1 MVRPGS
7 LVRVLLVLTLIASGV
22 AYAQNQVKPNQVQVF
37 ISAVDAAARR

>member
-7 LVRVLLVLTLIASGV
+7 LVRVLLVVTLIASGV

-37 ISAVDAAARR
+37 IAAVDASGGR